1 MLINK
6 DELIKE
12 LKECKT
18 PLDKEVWI
26 TTMLFELIDKINQI
40 DKEMKNKDVN
50 I

>member
-18 PLDKEVWI
+18 PLDKEVWL
-26 TTMLFELIDKINQI
+26 TTILFELIDKINQLY
-40 DKEMKNKDVN
+40 KEMKINDAN